1 MASTLPEYYN
11 VTAYIGIGS
20 FFVKDFNAA
29 MNAQANATTSMYSLN
44 LTGTA
49 SGVTYIIVAYAK
61 NSTGYFSGSKVI
73 NVTTGNLQNQNITL
87 YPLYGTYRTGGH
99 VNTNKTRFVFQDNY
113 GNNLTGLHV
122 SINISEP
129 VGYRR
134 YEESA
139 HSVNYVDIPIVQ
151 GSNITLNIFSPQSP
165 PRKKVYNSSQLAA
178 NDTITITL
186 PKMEFKDPLSNNP
199 LQNISLKFIKTTS
212 ACSTPY
218 PSSSCILYEVTNATN
233 FDPMKALM
241 AGTISIRTEQQNGM
255 VVEFLNVDL
264 VNSGPPDAHFSP
276 NATEEIT
283 SGDTFAEVWQV
294 GSFAPEIYDHV
305 LIGIPYDESE
315 LSENDPVSIK
325 FRYLYDDDM
334 NIIWN
339 VSEDSVS
346 VVVGLGYGDYN
357 QSYFTTGV
365 VCSDTYST
373 LDASGECYRNKTDNM
388 LWFTI
393 PHFSGGA
400 PQVEGSVPEEEEEEE
415 EETTTTTSGGGG
427 GGGGGLL
434 PPPLTA
440 PSEIAES
447 IVKFLKANEVKII
460 TVPSIIMEEI
470 GLTEIEAILDRSLT
484 ISATISKVASLPSSI
499 PSPEGEAYTFFEIV
513 FTQYGTQ
520 SEVEPSGHIKHR
532 ISKEWLNSI
541 NADSSD
547 VKFLKYKDGKW
558 VELSSEII
566 DEDSEFI
573 YYKVNLDS
581 FSLFAVVVEKV
592 TKPTVPYIPPQ
603 KTPEPPGALGTPEPP
618 TPTPATIA
626 EAEEGFPLHYAAGGL
641 LIAIAAIAV
650 AVILKRRK

>member
-1 MASTLPEYYN
+1 
-11 VTAYIGIGS
+11 
-20 FFVKDFNAA
+20 
-29 MNAQANATTSMYSLN
+29 
-44 LTGTA
+44 
-49 SGVTYIIVAYAK
+49 
-61 NSTGYFSGSKVI
+61 
-73 NVTTGNLQNQNITL
+73 
-87 YPLYGTYRTGGH
+87 
-99 VNTNKTRFVFQDNY
+99 
-113 GNNLTGLHV
+113 
-122 SINISEP
+122 
-129 VGYRR
+129 
-134 YEESA
+134 
-139 HSVNYVDIPIVQ
+139 
-151 GSNITLNIFSPQSP
+151 
-165 PRKKVYNSSQLAA
+165 
-178 NDTITITL
+178 
-186 PKMEFKDPLSNNP
+186 
-199 LQNISLKFIKTTS
+199 
-212 ACSTPY
+212 
-218 PSSSCILYEVTNATN
+218 
-233 FDPMKALM
+233 
-241 AGTISIRTEQQNGM
+241 
-255 VVEFLNVDL
+255 
-264 VNSGPPDAHFSP
+264 
-276 NATEEIT
+276 
-283 SGDTFAEVWQV
+283 
-294 GSFAPEIYDHV
+294 
-305 LIGIPYDESE
+305 
-315 LSENDPVSIK
+315 
-325 FRYLYDDDM
+325 
-334 NIIWN
+334 
-339 VSEDSVS
+339 
-346 VVVGLGYGDYN
+346 
-357 QSYFTTGV
+357 
-365 VCSDTYST
+365 
-373 LDASGECYRNKTDNM
+373 M